1 MTRPNL
7 NGWEASF
14 EGKMLPLIGIV
25 GDVAGHY
32 GSQNFTEVTPNGPV
46 TVNVTGHEQEYL
58 FGPRLSVPVGK
69 FTPFAE
75 AFVGVAHIHTGGS
88 LPTPSNTSFAY
99 AFGGGLDYRII
110 RPIALRVEGDYLR
123 TSFFSTNQNNF
134 RLGVGVVVPLLRA
147 NIESLQAKAGF
158 SWLAESCFLW
168 PRQNLLKKSAG
179 RTRRAA
185 RYPVL
190 SPNTC
195 DRAGS
200 ISRSRN
206 SSRSTG
212 TASPPAGVPSS

>member
-1 MTRPNL
+1 MPGRENLLVLKAACITAVLFLFAGFANAQVPGGNIFFGYSYESTNTSAFGPSLVASTVTRPNL

-14 EGKMLPLIGIV
+14 EGKILPFVGIV

-32 GSQNFTEVTPNGPV
+32 GSQNLTEATPNGLI

-75 AFVGVAHIHTGGS
+75 AFVGVAHIHTGGT

-123 TSFFSTNQNNF
+123 TQFFSTTQNNF
-134 RLGVGVVVPLLRA
+134 RLGVGVVVR
-147 NIESLQAKAGF
+147 F
-158 SWLAESCFLW
+158 
-168 PRQNLLKKSAG
+168 
-179 RTRRAA
+179 
-185 RYPVL
+185 
-190 SPNTC
+190 
-195 DRAGS
+195 
-200 ISRSRN
+200 
-206 SSRSTG
+206 
-212 TASPPAGVPSS
+212 